1 MHRFLKVPF
10 GVRLLLAAFYRTI
23 FLLSKKMIYRP
34 KKPLKNQVIVVG
46 SFLAGGAGK
55 TPFALELSRRFLT
68 MGFRVAYLCHNDAW
82 DEYRM
87 VSQKLPNLKIF
98 KTRNRYG
105 KAKEIEEDFD
115 IVLCDG
121 GLEDTRFSNAEI
133 YVLRWGERAQKIA
146 DLLPAGLCVSL
157 EKDHPNVKQIIC
169 MESETNMENSE
180 MNLRF
185 GISKIGN
192 SQGNTI
198 ALHAKCAVVVGIGN
212 PERFV
217 RDVERYGL
225 HVVRKIFLPDHFK
238 NYAKVLENEIL
249 RGVPVVITEK
259 DAARL
264 DADAKKNPLLYI
276 AEERV
281 ELSAALNAYLN
292 AAAGGAARNPPSTL

>member
-1 MHRFLKVPF
+1 
-10 GVRLLLAAFYRTI
+10 
-23 FLLSKKMIYRP
+23 
-34 KKPLKNQVIVVG
+34 
-46 SFLAGGAGK
+46 
-55 TPFALELSRRFLT
+55 
-68 MGFRVAYLCHNDAW
+68 
-82 DEYRM
+82 
-87 VSQKLPNLKIF
+87 
-98 KTRNRYG
+98 
-105 KAKEIEEDFD
+105 
-115 IVLCDG
+115 
-121 GLEDTRFSNAEI
+121 
-133 YVLRWGERAQKIA
+133 
-146 DLLPAGLCVSL
+146 
-157 EKDHPNVKQIIC
+157 
-169 MESETNMENSE
+169 

-264 DADAKKNPLLYI
+264 DADAKKKSAPLHCRGTGGTQCRFECLFECGGRRRGEKSAI
-276 AEERV
+276 DVVNSRV
-281 ELSAALNAYLN
+281 
-292 AAAGGAARNPPSTL
+292 TLAC